1 MTISKNLLCCPLFDG
16 IAASELTGMLTC
28 LGSRQK
34 SYIKGDVI
42 LPEGSPAQEVGIL
55 VKGQVHLIR
64 TDYDGNRS
72 IMMHINPGQL
82 FAESFACAK
91 AKRLPVS
98 VVASEDCEVLL
109 LECRRLLT
117 TCSHACAFHG
127 RVIFNLLQ
135 IVADK
140 NLSLH
145 RKALITA
152 KRTTREK
159 LLTYLILQ
167 AKEAGGASFTIPFD
181 RQELADYLEVDR
193 TGLSAEMSKLK
204 KEGVLDY
211 YKNSFRLLCVP
222 EAMTLQ

>member
-1 MTISKNLLCCPLFDG
+1 MTIASALRCCPLFDG
-16 IAASELTGMLTC
+16 IAASELTGLLHC
-28 LGSRQK
+28 LDSRPK
-34 SYIKGDVI
+34 SYVKGDVI
-42 LPEGSPAQEVGIL
+42 LPEGSPAQDVGIL
-55 VKGQVHLIR
+55 VAGQVQLIR

-91 AKRLPVS
+91 ADRLPVS
-98 VVASEDCEVLL
+98 VVATEDCEVLL

-117 TCSHACAFHG
+117 TCSHACAFHA

-135 IVADK
+135 IVAEK

-145 RKALITA
+145 RKAIITA
-152 KRTTREK
+152 RRTTRDK
-159 LLTYLILQ
+159 LLTYLLLQ
-167 AKEAGGASFTIPFD
+167 AKEAGSKNFTIPFD
-181 RQELADYLEVDR
+181 RQALADYLEVDR
-193 TGLSAEMSKLK
+193 SGLSAEMSKLK

-222 EAMTLQ
+222 ETMEVQ

>member
-55 VKGQVHLIR
+55 VTGQVHLIR

-72 IMMHINPGQL
+72 IMMHINTGQL

-91 AKRLPVS
+91 VKRLPVS

-117 TCSHACAFHG
+117 TYHLPEDERMFFENIYKCVS
-127 RVIFNLLQ
+127 
-135 IVADK
+135 
-140 NLSLH
+140 
-145 RKALITA
+145 RK
-152 KRTTREK
+152 
-159 LLTYLILQ
+159 
-167 AKEAGGASFTIPFD
+167 SFWGKMES
-181 RQELADYLEVDR
+181 RRDY
-193 TGLSAEMSKLK
+193 
-204 KEGVLDY
+204 
-211 YKNSFRLLCVP
+211 
-222 EAMTLQ
+222 